1 MAKIQ
6 NTVSIFPQKIKFLFK
21 LLFSA
26 YWSVL
31 YTMNGG
37 LAGMVAACAGCNNMH
52 QWAAFVI
59 GLMAG
64 ANYYLYS
71 ELLVKAK

>member
-1 MAKIQ
+1 MFDFHLKSDFFYLYRF
-6 NTVSIFPQKIKFLFK
+6 SI
-21 LLFSA
+21 A

-31 YTMNGG
+31 YTVNGG
-37 LAGMVAACAGCNNMH
+37 LAGMVAACAGCDRMH

-59 GLMAG
+59 GLIAG

-71 ELLVKAK
+71 ELLVKLR